1 MRCGSWTI
9 AFCTAISLL
18 AGLAPC
24 QEREVFEV
32 AGKLLRSDGRPFP
45 RASPV
50 LFLDSA
56 TSPLALRTYADRSGA
71 FRFKEVPAGTYT
83 LIAHIPL
90 EGEFRKTVEVG
101 PSFADSRKRIN
112 LEVRADRL
120 DSQESGHVVSATD
133 LAIPADAKREYLKAM
148 SLLERKDVEGAVA
161 SLQKAV
167 QIAPNFVECWNHL
180 GTIAYTT
187 RKYAEAE
194 KYFRIALEHD
204 AGAYSPTVNLGGTLL
219 SSGRFE
225 ESLDLNRQA
234 VRMMPDDALA
244 QSQLGMSYYFLGRY
258 DEAESNLKQAKALDP
273 AHFTLPQLL
282 LAAIFERK
290 GNLPGAVEELE
301 DFLRRHPDSDRAPS
315 VRSEVESLRARLK
328 KAKVPLFNT

>member
-1 MRCGSWTI
+1 MGYRFWTL
-9 AFCTAISLL
+9 AAWTALSLL
-18 AGLAPC
+18 AGLSPC
-24 QEREVFEV
+24 HGQDAFELS
-32 AGKLLRSDGRPFP
+32 GRLLQSDGRPFP
-45 RASPV
+45 RALPV

-101 PSFADSRKRIN
+101 PSFADSKRRITIDIR
-112 LEVRADRL
+112 VDRL
-120 DSQESGHVVSATD
+120 DSQDRAHAVSAAQ

-148 SLLERKDVEGAVA
+148 SLLERNDVDGAVA

-167 QIAPNFVECWNHL
+167 QIAPEFVEGWNHL

-187 RKYAEAE
+187 RNYADAE
-194 KYFRIALEHD
+194 KYFRTALEHGPD
-204 AGAYSPTVNLGGTLL
+204 AYSPTVNLGGALL
-219 SSGRFE
+219 SLGRIE
-225 ESLDLNRQA
+225 ESLDLNRRA
-234 VRMMPDDALA
+234 VRMRPDDPLA

-258 DEAESNLKQAKALDP
+258 DEAESSFKQAKALDP

-282 LAAIFERK
+282 LAAILERK
-290 GNLPGAVEELE
+290 GNFTGAIEELE
-301 DFLRRHPDSDRAPS
+301 DFLRYHPDSDRAPS
-315 VRSEVESLRARLK
+315 VRKQIEGLRVRMPGA
-328 KAKVPLFNT
+328 KAQPGEP